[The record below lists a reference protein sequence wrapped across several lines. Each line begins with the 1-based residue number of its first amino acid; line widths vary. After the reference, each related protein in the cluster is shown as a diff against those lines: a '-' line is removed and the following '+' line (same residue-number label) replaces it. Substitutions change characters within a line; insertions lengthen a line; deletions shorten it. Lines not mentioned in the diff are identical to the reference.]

1 MEDRR
6 AVRSTLVRGVSIEF
20 VVEDGADR
28 SIGERAN
35 LDSARCGGFQTCDA
49 ERPHQAQDAEAGSES
64 LLGVGPLLQDQLTER
79 RGCRADQGGVPADA
93 ADGPVGVTAMAGW
106 HVVGGGRVLAVAARS
121 HVHGDPLALGE
132 DLHGAA
138 GEPHLDLAAGEAVG
152 NADVPVIYLSH
163 GTPEGTADFVAASI
177 PITEIAV
184 YVVS

>member
-1 MEDRR
+1 MTGRH
-6 AVRSTLVRGVSIEF
+6 V
-20 VVEDGADR
+20 
-28 SIGERAN
+28 IGER
-35 LDSARCGGFQTCDA
+35 G
-49 ERPHQAQDAEAGSES
+49 
-64 LLGVGPLLQDQLTER
+64 
-79 RGCRADQGGVPADA
+79 
-93 ADGPVGVTAMAGW
+93 
-106 HVVGGGRVLAVAARS
+106 VLAVAARS